1 LLTAERRRFSAAL
14 DNFAEPIAQLFQHCF
29 YGEIMMNSSSRFTG
43 QGSSRGEADNNGKR
57 IFLAGAS
64 GVIGQRLIPL
74 LVQAGHVVGGMT
86 RSPSKMEKLSHLGAE
101 PILCDVF
108 DREALIQA
116 VHDFKPDVI
125 LNELTDLPDDVSK
138 IGEHADLN
146 ARIRT
151 EGNQNLIEAARQ
163 SGSPKILAQSVAWQL
178 PDGPDARAVAELE
191 RSVLAEGGVV
201 LSYGMFYGPGTYN
214 EQQLPDQPRVQI
226 DRGAERTV
234 EALEEP
240 TGLVVIS
247 EQRTISPRPIL
258 VLALLIAS
266 TLILSSTLMAQ
277 KTATPPKVQE
287 TITDLITK
295 DLAGC
300 PGKEVLM
307 YTVDFPPGF
316 SSPVHRHDAQ
326 VCVYVLEGS
335 VVMQVR
341 GGKELTLRPGQSFYE
356 DPNDI
361 HVVSRNAS
369 STDPAKFI
377 VFLIHKK
384 GDPLVIPA
392 K

>member
-1 LLTAERRRFSAAL
+1 
-14 DNFAEPIAQLFQHCF
+14 
-29 YGEIMMNSSSRFTG
+29 MSSTSKFTG
-43 QGSSRGEADNNGKR
+43 EKSSRGTANSGGSR

-64 GVIGQRLIPL
+64 GVIGQRLIPIL
-74 LVQAGHVVGGMT
+74 IQAGHVVGGMT
-86 RSPSKMEKLSHLGAE
+86 RSPSKTKLLSDLGAE
-101 PILCDVF
+101 PIVCDVF
-108 DREALIQA
+108 DRDALIQA
-116 VHDFKPDVI
+116 VRDFNPDVI
-125 LNELTDLPDDVSK
+125 LNELTDLPDDVAK
-138 IGEHADLN
+138 IDEHADLN

-163 SGSPKILAQSVAWQL
+163 SGSPKLLVQSVAWEL

-191 RSVLAEGGVV
+191 RSVLAERGVV
-201 LSYGMFYGPGTYN
+201 LRYGMFYGPGTYN
-214 EQQLPDQPRVQI
+214 EQQLPEEPRVQI
-226 DRGAERTV
+226 DRAAERTV
-234 EALEEP
+234 EALGEP
-240 TGLVVIS
+240 TGIVVIS
-247 EQRTISPRPIL
+247 EQRTISSRPML

-266 TLILSSTLMAQ
+266 TVILSSTLMAQ
-277 KTATPPKVQE
+277 KTATPPKTQE
-287 TITDLITK
+287 TIKDLITK

-341 GGKELTLRPGQSFYE
+341 GGKELTLLPGQSFYE

-369 STDPAKFI
+369 STTPAKFL

-384 GDPLVIPA
+384 GHPLVIPA